1 MQADTLGATPLV
13 TPAGEAA
20 LLWIYLGAAGAV
32 ALAALWRWR
41 RGRRR

>member
-1 MQADTLGATPLV
+1 MQGDTLANPIF
-13 TPAGEAA
+13 TPAGEAV
-20 LLWIYLGAAGAV
+20 LLGLFLGAAGAL

>member
-1 MQADTLGATPLV
+1 MQGDTLGANPIF
-13 TPAGEAA
+13 TPAGEAV
-20 LLWIYLGAAGAV
+20 LLAIFLGAAAAV